1 MSAILQTR
9 PQGEKSAERA
19 LEARGVPTVR
29 PVEIIETRKRA
40 AGGKQVVVQ
49 QERQLMPGYVA
60 TAPRTPHDLDAA
72 LGDMSLREPRKDVLR
87 VVGWAS
93 QADMAHVLARHGKVH
108 ERDTLRLQAGQM
120 AKLIDG
126 AFKGFQVRIQAMTPT
141 KVRFMLNGIPMTA
154 PIEHCEAI

>member
-29 PVEIIETRKRA
+29 PVERVVIRRHLKN
-40 AGGKQVVVQ
+40 GKSECV
-49 QERQLMPGYVA
+49 EREVALMPGYVA
-60 TAPRTPHDLDAA
+60 ADAPSQHHLECA
-72 LGDMSLREPRKDVLR
+72 LGDMAMRDRKDVIR
-87 VVGWAS
+87 VVGFAS
-93 QADMAHVLARHGKVH
+93 EASMSHIMERHGKIH
-108 ERDTLRLQAGQM
+108 ERDTVRLKVGQI

-126 AFKGFQVRIQAMTPT
+126 AFQGFQVRIQALTPT

-154 PIEHCEAI
+154 PIEHCEAV